1 MFAYCP
7 ILLSNLFRAV
17 HLIVI
22 ALGDVSHCSFIF
34 HRTLYINGDFLIS
47 LQVFP
52 GLSVYSASKFFV
64 EAISQGLRLETADS
78 GIKVTTIQP
87 GRD

>member
-1 MFAYCP
+1 MLPMKISDLYHQQMY
-7 ILLSNLFRAV
+7 
-17 HLIVI
+17 HL
-22 ALGDVSHCSFIF
+22 
-34 HRTLYINGDFLIS
+34 S

-64 EAISQGLRLETADS
+64 EAVSQGLRLETADS

-87 GRD
+87 GMLLRLL